1 MKEEM
6 GKQALSRETRGESG
20 EPDKPEPRPAEGVS
34 WAVGC
39 MQRVVRG
46 ESCIFNPH
54 CVPSDTSSDLVWVPC
69 GLRRRNITL
78 KIYYV

>member
-6 GKQALSRETRGESG
+6 GKRALSRGTR
-20 EPDKPEPRPAEGVS
+20 PRDRRTGQTGTQPGEGVS

-39 MQRVVRG
+39 IQRVVRG
-46 ESCIFNPH
+46 ESCIFNLH

-78 KIYYV
+78 RIHYD